1 LQDLQDEESGKY
13 LVILVNPVNPVHT
26 IFLSMELEIGLALL
40 LLIVLSLLATVDMA
54 FAQLSDVGL
63 RRLIGENGD
72 KPEPKSIPFLHQ
84 ALENRPRFSFALSAM
99 IQILLVVVAV
109 LITSISLRLF
119 PNPRLV
125 LVGLFAGLILAGIF
139 RQLIPLFI
147 STRNPEGTL
156 LFLLPIVRPFFP
168 IMTFVAD
175 PFQRLFDR
183 SRRKDQVTETGEE
196 QEEDDDSGDLQ
207 ALIDVGEAEGILEEE
222 EGELIHS
229 IIEFGDTRV
238 SEVMTPRPDIVAV
251 PDNATVREARDIIL
265 DSKYSRLP
273 VYREQIDN
281 VEGMIYVRDLLQ
293 YWAEGREEECIK
305 SLVRS
310 VYFIPETKPVAE
322 LLEEMQK
329 AHAQLAMVID
339 EYGGICGL
347 VTVEDI
353 LEEIVG
359 EIEDE
364 DIAGEE
370 LEEIVEGADG
380 SYEVLGS
387 TEIGKIERLFDME
400 IEDDDFTTIAGLVI
414 NESGRVPAVSERLTI
429 RGLQVELL
437 EADERR
443 ILRLRVRK
451 APEEDASKVDH
462 KESQKAQTS

>member
-1 LQDLQDEESGKY
+1 
-13 LVILVNPVNPVHT
+13 
-26 IFLSMELEIGLALL
+26 MELEIGLALL

-72 KPEPKSIPFLHQ
+72 KPDERPSRHFLRQ

-109 LITSISLRLF
+109 LITSKSLSLF
-119 PNPRLV
+119 PDPRLV

-156 LFLLPIVRPFFP
+156 LFLLPVVRPFFP
-168 IMTFVAD
+168 IMTFIAD
-175 PFQRLFDR
+175 PFQRLFDRSDR
-183 SRRKDQVTETGEE
+183 SRRKDQVTETGDEE
-196 QEEDDDSGDLQ
+196 EEDDDSGDLQ

-238 SEVMTPRPDIVAV
+238 SEVMTPRPDIVAI
-251 PDNATVREARDIIL
+251 PENATVREARDIIL

-293 YWAEGREEECIK
+293 CWADGREDECIK

-310 VYFIPETKPVAE
+310 VYFIPETKPVAD

-339 EYGGICGL
+339 EYGGVCGL

-364 DIAGEE
+364 DILGEE
-370 LEEIVEGADG
+370 LEDIIEGPDG

-400 IEDDDFTTIAGLVI
+400 IEADDFTTIAGLVI
-414 NESGRVPAVSERLTI
+414 NESGRVPAASERLTI
-429 RGLQVELL
+429 RGLEVEVV

-443 ILRLRVRK
+443 ILRLRVRQ
-451 APEEDASKVDH
+451 APEEDASEVDH
-462 KESQKAQTS
+462 KESQRAQTP

>member
-1 LQDLQDEESGKY
+1 
-13 LVILVNPVNPVHT
+13 
-26 IFLSMELEIGLALL
+26 MELEIGLALL
-40 LLIVLSLLATVDMA
+40 LLIVLSLLATVDMS
-54 FAQLSDVGL
+54 FAQLSDVRL

-72 KPEPKSIPFLHQ
+72 KPEPGSRVFLQQ
-84 ALENRPRFSFALSAM
+84 ALENRARFSFALSAM

-109 LITSISLRLF
+109 LITSTSLSIF
-119 PNPRLV
+119 PEPRLV
-125 LVGLFAGLILAGIF
+125 LVGLVTGLILAGIF

-168 IMTFVAD
+168 IMAFIAD
-175 PFQRLFDR
+175 PFQRLFDH
-183 SRRKDQVTETGEE
+183 SRRKEQIAEDGEE
-196 QEEDDDSGDLQ
+196 EEENDDSGDLQ

-251 PDNATVREARDIIL
+251 PVTATVREARDVIL
-265 DSKYSRLP
+265 ESKYSRLP
-273 VYREQIDN
+273 VYRDQIDN
-281 VEGMIYVRDLLQ
+281 VEGMIYVRDLLLS
-293 YWAEGREEECIK
+293 WAEGREDENIK
-305 SLVRS
+305 PLIRS
-310 VYFIPETKPVAE
+310 VYFVPEMKWVAE

-329 AHAQLAMVID
+329 AHVQLAMVID
-339 EYGGICGL
+339 EYGGVCGL

-370 LEEIVEGADG
+370 LEEIVEGKDG
-380 SYEVLGS
+380 SYEVMAS

-414 NESGRVPAVSERLTI
+414 NESGTVPAVGEVLTI
-429 RGLQVELL
+429 RGLEVEVL

-451 APEEDASKVDH
+451 AQEENATEASH
-462 KESQKAQTS
+462 G